1 MTLVGHWLTGDRVD
15 EPVYVTVVETRPF
28 IEDAARCLKENERE
42 EFIGYIARNPTAGV
56 VIPGTGGVRKVRWH
70 AGGRGKRGG
79 ARVIYYY
86 HDQRIPLFLL
96 TAYAKSRQTD
106 LTPVQRAAM
115 RRFAAA
121 IVRQYSAMPPGYS
134 WRKSDE

>member
-1 MTLVGHWLTGDRVD
+1 VVN
-15 EPVYVTVVETRPF
+15 EPAYITVVETGPF
-28 IEDAARCLKENERE
+28 IEDATRCLRQDERE

-56 VIPGTGGVRKVRWH
+56 MIPGTGGVRKVRWR

-86 HDQRIPLFLL
+86 HNERIPLFLL
-96 TAYAKSRQTD
+96 TAYSKSHQTD

-115 RRFAAA
+115 RRIAAE
-121 IVRQYSAMPPGYS
+121 IVRQYTTTPSKHRPRRP
-134 WRKSDE
+134 DE